1 MSISAVKEKSK
12 QKTPASFPLRRMDYE
27 FQDMPKYWCND
38 EPTFLITSQVYRR
51 FFLKVNRTLSVQYA
65 PYVEKLKTTHN

>member
-12 QKTPASFPLRRMDYE
+12 QKTPASFPVRRMDYE

-38 EPTFLITSQVYRR
+38 EPTF
-51 FFLKVNRTLSVQYA
+51 
-65 PYVEKLKTTHN
+65 THYFTGL